1 MIYFVEDDA
10 SIRELVLYT
19 LNNAG
24 LQAEGFERPSAFWA
38 AMEQVRPT
46 LILLDIMLP
55 EEDGLSILRKLRAD
69 RATRALP
76 VMMLTAKGTEYD
88 TVLALDA
95 GADDYVPKPFRMM
108 ELLSRIRALIR
119 RAEGYNTLPES
130 EEYHID
136 GLELSHS
143 RHLVRVNGQ
152 EIALTFKEF
161 ELLCLLVENRG
172 IVLSRDKILDKVW
185 QDTMGRESRTV
196 DVHIRTLRH
205 KLGTIGG
212 RIETVRGVGYKFK
225 AEE

>member
-24 LQAEGFERPSAFWA
+24 LQAEGFERLSAFWA

-136 GLELSHS
+136 GLELSPS

>member
-1 MIYFVEDDA
+1 M
-10 SIRELVLYT
+10 
-19 LNNAG
+19 
-24 LQAEGFERPSAFWA
+24 
-38 AMEQVRPT
+38 
-46 LILLDIMLP
+46 
-55 EEDGLSILRKLRAD
+55 
-69 RATRALP
+69 
-76 VMMLTAKGTEYD
+76 
-88 TVLALDA
+88 
-95 GADDYVPKPFRMM
+95 
-108 ELLSRIRALIR
+108 
-119 RAEGYNTLPES
+119 
-130 EEYHID
+130 
-136 GLELSHS
+136 
-143 RHLVRVNGQ
+143 NGQ

>member
-136 GLELSHS
+136 GLELSPS
-143 RHLVRVNGQ
+143 RHLVRVHGQ

>member
-136 GLELSHS
+136 GLELSPS

-205 KLGTIGG
+205 KLGTLGG